1 MSKNVSSCVEIWS
14 STLLKY
20 WCVVLYVVVL
30 WSHYVCRD
38 ATYFTTWSYLC
49 CVSYIYLSIELY
61 DDVVVPTSSACY
73 CFACVLFSS
82 IVWFR
87 IWRLSLFVIRN
98 SPNYLSASFIR
109 FCKADTYNRWAE
121 AAVLSF
127 IISALF
133 SEMAVCI
140 SEHIRPYCYI
150 VKVFRSIP
158 LDNITYWLCNR
169 VQFSTTFLSK
179 LLMVLFASISYDLMK
194 AVS

>member
-20 WCVVLYVVVL
+20 WCVAWYVEVL

-109 FCKADTYNRWAE
+109 FCNADTCNRWVE

-133 SEMAVCI
+133 SEIAVCI
-140 SEHIRPYCYI
+140 SEHMRPYCCI
-150 VKVFRSIP
+150 VKLFLSIP
-158 LDNITYWLCNR
+158 FDNITYWLCSK
-169 VQFSTTFLSK
+169 VQLSTTFLSK
-179 LLMVLFASISYDLMK
+179 VFMVLLASISCVLRK
-194 AVS
+194 AVN